1 LLIKLASRFLP
12 TRVLTLTTCF
22 LAMAGIKH
30 VSAQTSSSQPVQQAE
45 PRTTAQPGP
54 SESKFTMTTDFSVGV
69 FGQLTPTRVPIVVTP
84 FTTSTASGQNVFQK
98 TQGTSPSAGVLA
110 TFHQQFKPWL
120 GYNVN
125 AGYSRFTENYSMGT
139 SFTSTAPPYSLGS
152 LSQTSI
158 GTNMFELSAAYV
170 VEGPRTKRFS
180 TFVQTGG
187 ALLPFLPTANPSKG
201 AVQFRPALLFGTGLN
216 YKLSEH
222 VGVRAEYRGLFY
234 KNPDFKTTVNKLF
247 TVTNEPTVSL
257 FYTFGGGVKKQKAG
271 AATH

>member
-1 LLIKLASRFLP
+1 MNLATRFLP
-12 TRVLTLTTCF
+12 TRFLTLTTCF
-22 LAMAGIKH
+22 LAMTGTKH
-30 VSAQTSSSQPVQQAE
+30 APAQTSSSQPVQQTE
-45 PRTTAQPGP
+45 PQTPAPPLP
-54 SESKFTMTTDFSVGV
+54 SQSKFTMTTDFSVGV

-84 FTTSTASGQNVFQK
+84 FTTPTSSGQNVFQE
-98 TQGTSPSAGVLA
+98 TQGTSASAGVLA

-125 AGYSRFTENYSMGT
+125 AGFSRFTENYSSGT
-139 SFTSTAPPYSLGS
+139 SFTSTAPPFFAST

-187 ALLPFLPTANPSKG
+187 ALLPFLPTANPSTG
-201 AVQFRPALLFGTGLN
+201 SLQFRPALLFGTGAN

-234 KNPDFKTTVNKLF
+234 KNPDFKTAANKLF

-257 FYTFGGGVKKQKAG
+257 FYTFGGGAKKQKTRAVR
-271 AATH
+271 H